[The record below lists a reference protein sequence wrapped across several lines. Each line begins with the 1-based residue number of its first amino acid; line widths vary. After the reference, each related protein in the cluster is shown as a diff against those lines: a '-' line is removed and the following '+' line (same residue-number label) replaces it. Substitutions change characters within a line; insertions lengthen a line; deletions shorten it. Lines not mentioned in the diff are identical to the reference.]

1 VTLYLPLEGCSC
13 KWIVNR
19 ELAEEMNKI
28 FLEVVI
34 AGEFTDG
41 AIEVFS
47 SKKRIKLFSQTQ
59 ID

>member
-1 VTLYLPLEGCSC
+1 
-13 KWIVNR
+13 
-19 ELAEEMNKI
+19 MNKI

-47 SKKRIKLFSQTQ
+47 SKKRIKLFSQNSNRL
-59 ID
+59 IVPKG